1 MGAVGVVDLMP
12 DDVLTVFLRLHI
24 FAAAD
29 SQNGGLAAAGSGGA
43 SGCGR
48 GRGSRLCRRFGQR
61 GRSFRRSRLTAIRQ
75 RIFSSGSHRF
85 RRLCFCGDFFHRGCT
100 LGRRGLFPAGGP
112 LGLGRFRFLSLF
124 RNRLTGDIGRTII
137 SGNSRGIFAIITV
150 RALCQSSGVVL
161 TGEGVCRRSI
171 GICRTKHLALGEF
184 REGAAILRRGSI
196 FISLVHRGQQ
206 LIQIA
211 AIRRRRHISLR
222 FIRGRSVLH
231 GNRGLRSGIFL
242 LQQFLFLG
250 CHK

>member
-1 MGAVGVVDLMP
+1 MP

-24 FAAAD
+24 FPVAD

-43 SGCGR
+43 P
-48 GRGSRLCRRFGQR
+48 GSRSRSGGCLCRRFGQR
-61 GRSFRRSRLTAIRQ
+61 GRIFRRSRLKTIR
-75 RIFSSGSHRF
+75 RNIFHSGRHRF
-85 RRLCFCGDFFHRGCT
+85 RGLCFCGNFFRRCRIF
-100 LGRRGLFPAGGP
+100 GRRGLFPAGGP
-112 LGLGRFRFLSLF
+112 LGLGRFRFLSFF

-150 RALCQSSGVVL
+150 RALCQNSGVVL
-161 TGEGVCRRSI
+161 AGEGVCRRSI
-171 GICRTKHLALGEF
+171 GSCRTKHLAFGEF
-184 REGAAILRRGSI
+184 REGAAIRHGGSI

-211 AIRRRRHISLR
+211 AIRRCRHISLR
-222 FIRGRSVLH
+222 FIRGRSILH